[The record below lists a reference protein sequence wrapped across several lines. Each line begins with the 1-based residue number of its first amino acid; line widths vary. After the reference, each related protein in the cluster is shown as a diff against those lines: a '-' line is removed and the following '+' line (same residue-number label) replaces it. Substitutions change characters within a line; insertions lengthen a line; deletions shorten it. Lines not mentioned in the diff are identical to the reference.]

1 MIKSNKLLVIAASL
15 LALATGAQAQ
25 VALSPNISASG
36 YAAASWQH
44 TNGTATDRLDIDSAL
59 LKFTGKSDQVTGVVS
74 FYYLPFGGPNDLNL
88 LDANVSWNLG
98 GGWSVQAG
106 RFLTWL
112 GYESFFTVNNP
123 EITGANENSAIP
135 AYEDGVRLAYSS
147 KDWSGGVAIV
157 DSTFGSPSLF
167 KGDGELKT
175 NYGLEAYVSYSGIS
189 DTTIWL
195 GVAFQSGNGATQ
207 SQATVDLYAQYQVSK
222 DLYVAG
228 EFTSSDNVIGLDSQ
242 TWLLL
247 ANYTYDNN
255 VSVAFRVSGDLLNGG
270 NPTPALFPSGDLKYT
285 LAPTYKVNDAFSVRA
300 EVSYLNNFG
309 DSNATLFF
317 KDSVSL
323 GVQALYKF

>member
-36 YAAASWQH
+36 YAAASWTH
-44 TNGTATDRLDIDSAL
+44 TNGTTTDRLDIDSAL

-74 FYYLPFGGPNDLNL
+74 FYYLPFSGPVGESLNL
-88 LDANVSWNLG
+88 LDANVSLKLG
-98 GGWSVQAG
+98 GGWSVEAG
-106 RFLTWL
+106 RFLSWL

-123 EITGANENSAIP
+123 EITGGNHAAAIP
-135 AYEDGVRLAYSS
+135 GYEDGVRLAYSS
-147 KDWSGGVAIV
+147 KDWNGGLAIV
-157 DSTFGSPSLF
+157 DSTFRSPSPL
-167 KGDGELKT
+167 KGDGELKQ
-175 NYGLEAYVSYSGIS
+175 NYGLEAYLSYSGIS

-195 GVAFQSGNGATQ
+195 GVAFQSGAGATK

-228 EFTSSDNVIGLDSQ
+228 ELTASDNVLGLDSE

-247 ANYTYDNN
+247 ANYTYDSN
-255 VSVAFRVSGDLLNGG
+255 VSVAFRVSGDTLNG
-270 NPTPALFPSGDLKYT
+270 PVADDIKYT

-300 EVSYLNNFG
+300 EVSYLNTFG
-309 DSNATLFF
+309 KVNA
-317 KDSVSL
+317 DSVSL